1 MSCVYPYVLMI
12 KEIESIC
19 DNIAFLRY
27 VLITFLPMQKHSTF
41 AMVIIAVAAM
51 AGILGI
57 GAATTMIT
65 AYGQTSQ
72 EQPPVTSNDECLPG
86 SVVHCIDD
94 EENPP
99 NSNEECL
106 PGSAVHCIDDDHGN
120 LRDLFELNV
129 DELLQLDVND
139 LLERFGHN
147 N

>member
-1 MSCVYPYVLMI
+1 MLQHNFFKICSYHVLTYA
-12 KEIESIC
+12 KAL
-19 DNIAFLRY
+19 NLRNG
-27 VLITFLPMQKHSTF
+27 K
-41 AMVIIAVAAM
+41 IAVAAM
-51 AGILGI
+51 AGILEI

-106 PGSAVHCIDDDHGN
+106 PGSAVHCIDDDDHGN